1 MTDPVE
7 AARRYDEAFNAQDAE
22 ARIANL
28 TPDTEA
34 MLPGGLILRGAEQV
48 IQVVR
53 SFWEAL
59 PDGKIS
65 SENEVAAGD
74 TVVTE
79 GTLSGTHT
87 GTFRSPQGDIPAS
100 GNRIALRYVSVKR
113 IRDGK
118 VAQEHLYFDQL
129 EFLQQIG
136 AQPSAEG
143 R

>member
-1 MTDPVE
+1 MADSVE
-7 AARRYDEAFNAQDAE
+7 AARRYDEAFNAQDAD
-22 ARIANL
+22 ARVGSL
-28 TPDTEA
+28 TPDTQLT
-34 MLPGGLILRGAEQV
+34 LPGGTMLTGPEE
-48 IQVVR
+48 VVAIAR

-65 SENEVAAGD
+65 SESEVAGAD

-79 GTLSGTHT
+79 GTLTGTHS

-100 GNRIALRYVSVKR
+100 GNLVTLRYVSVKQ

-118 VAQEHLYFDQL
+118 VAAERLYLDQL

-136 AQPSAEG
+136 ALPSAQE

>member
-22 ARIANL
+22 ARVANL

-34 MLPGGLILRGAEQV
+34 MLPGGMILRGPEQLAAV
-48 IQVVR
+48 AR

-59 PDGKIS
+59 PDGKII
-65 SENEVAAGD
+65 SENEVASGD

-100 GNRIALRYVSVKR
+100 GNRVALRYASVKV

-118 VAQEHLYFDQL
+118 VALEHLYFDQL

-136 AQPSAEG
+136 ALPPAE
-143 R
+143 RR

>member
-1 MTDPVE
+1 VRHSV
-7 AARRYDEAFNAQDAE
+7 RRCD
-22 ARIANL
+22 
-28 TPDTEA
+28 
-34 MLPGGLILRGAEQV
+34 G
-48 IQVVR
+48 

-65 SENEVAAGD
+65 SESEVAGAH

-79 GTLSGTHT
+79 GTLTGTHS

-100 GNRIALRYVSVKR
+100 GNLVTLRYVSVKQ

-118 VAQEHLYFDQL
+118 VAAERLYFDQL

-136 AQPSAEG
+136 ALPSAQE

>member
-1 MTDPVE
+1 VTDPVE
-7 AARRYDEAFNAQDAE
+7 AARRYDEAFNAQDGE
-22 ARIANL
+22 ARVANL
-28 TPDTEA
+28 TPDTEV
-34 MLPGGLILRGAEQV
+34 MLPGGLILRGPEQV
-48 IQVVR
+48 IQVVQN
-53 SFWEAL
+53 FWEAL

-100 GNRIALRYVSVKR
+100 GNRVTLRYVSVKQ

-118 VAQEHLYFDQL
+118 VAAERLYFDQL
-129 EFLQQIG
+129 ELLQQIG
-136 AQPSAEG
+136 ALPSAQEQ
-143 R
+143 